1 VVPQL
6 IIPIK
11 TGLNTR
17 DPEVVATTLKVLQ
30 YLVQPTTCEM
40 VGEAMVPYYRQI
52 LPVFNIFKT
61 ARLNV
66 GDSMDYGQRKR
77 NNLGEL
83 VMETLEA
90 FEQHGGED
98 AFINIKYM
106 VPTYESCEAS

>member
-1 VVPQL
+1 
-6 IIPIK
+6 
-11 TGLNTR
+11 
-17 DPEVVATTLKVLQ
+17 
-30 YLVQPTTCEM
+30 M